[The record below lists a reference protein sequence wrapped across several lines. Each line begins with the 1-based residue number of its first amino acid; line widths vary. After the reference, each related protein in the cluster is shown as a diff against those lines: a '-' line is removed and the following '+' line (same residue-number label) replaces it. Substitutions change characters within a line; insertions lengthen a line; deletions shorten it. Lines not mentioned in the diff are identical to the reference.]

1 MDCCTYFGILEL
13 QLLFQLLFRILLEA
27 YPFPSIEIV
36 VIEPSSRQDSHFE
49 NIVEKERSRGFQTE
63 IERGKK
69 TRKVQEWRS
78 WISGKID

>member
-1 MDCCTYFGILEL
+1 MDCCTYFEILEL

-36 VIEPSSRQDSHFE
+36 VIEPASRQDSHFE

-63 IERGKK
+63 TERGKK
-69 TRKVQEWRS
+69 TRKVQERSS